1 MTLAFVPPSA
11 FGSGSAAV
19 EGRDDAALRAAT
31 RATEKSYRG
40 TYRNVDPTPRPAVT
54 HKRIAVI
61 SAGQAA
67 SSAKVPADAAVDA
80 ARAIGWDSDLYDAQL
95 NVGNDAPL
103 VRQAIA
109 SGVDGI
115 LLVAIDCQTVKQ
127 PLLEAR
133 AKRIVVIGIGAVD
146 CNDPRVVATAK
157 ASSVPKSILAQD
169 LVPHSI
175 WGTGKLK
182 ETTSSLDRRTAPRSL
197 RYKTRKFV
205 SLYYINQ
212 GFKQAIERSGR
223 SRIVATLEVT
233 TADLT
238 SNQLVPKIQAELL
251 RHPEA
256 DWIKSPYTYATTLG
270 IVPALGAR
278 SGDVHVMGNEG
289 FEPEL
294 DLIRTG
300 KVTAVN
306 VFFSDWIAWAGIDA
320 MNSAFRNEKPVD
332 SGMGWMI
339 ADAQH
344 NLPPSGPL
352 LPPVDY
358 QAQFRR
364 AWGVG

>member
-1 MTLAFVPPSA
+1 MQPS
-11 FGSGSAAV
+11 
-19 EGRDDAALRAAT
+19 T
-31 RATEKSYRG
+31 RRG
-40 TYRNVDPTPRPAVT
+40 Q
-54 HKRIAVI
+54 
-61 SAGQAA
+61 SAGILTSTMLSSMSATTPHWCVRRSRRASTA
-67 SSAKVPADAAVDA
+67 SSSSRSI
-80 ARAIGWDSDLYDAQL
+80 ARPSSS
-95 NVGNDAPL
+95 
-103 VRQAIA
+103 R
-109 SGVDGI
+109 S
-115 LLVAIDCQTVKQ
+115 
-127 PLLEAR
+127 LEAR

-146 CNDPRVVATAK
+146 CNDPRGGGDSNGLFSAQVNLGAGPRAAFSLGYGQAQGNYIVARSKNRAK
-157 ASSVPKSILAQD
+157 IIAIQD
-169 LVPHSI
+169 P
-175 WGTGKLK
+175 
-182 ETTSSLDRRTAPRSL
+182 E
-197 RYKTRKFV
+197 FV

-212 GFKQAIERSGR
+212 GFKQAIARSGR
-223 SRIVATLEVT
+223 SRIVATLDVT

-294 DLIRTG
+294 DLIRAG

-358 QAQFRR
+358 QAQFKR